1 MVVLGRVLD
10 LKHHLSV
17 RIERLNLLAPEN
29 AHISCC
35 TLNMN
40 VFQAERLLPKVLSSS
55 EVHLVGARSELFPG
69 EESARP
75 AILVGQPGRHLGPGL
90 VHPSHPAHGDGDP
103 GGRPAGSGVEDV
115 AAHRVSV
122 APDGGPRHLSEP
134 RGHRGAD
141 LVHLL
146 TGGLGLHE
154 EEILESCQSCI
165 LRRMLVSFG
174 RGKGLEERRHSMS

>member
-29 AHISCC
+29 AHISGC

-55 EVHLVGARSELFPG
+55 EVHLVGARGELLPG

-75 AILVGQPGRHLGPGL
+75 AILVGQPRRHLGPE
-90 VHPSHPAHGDGDP
+90 PAWSHPAQGDGDA
-103 GGRPAGSGVEDV
+103 GGGPAGSGVEDL
-115 AAHRVSV
+115 AAHRVWV
-122 APDGGPRHLSEP
+122 APDGGPRQLWEP
-134 RGHRGAD
+134 GCHR
-141 LVHLL
+141 
-146 TGGLGLHE
+146 
-154 EEILESCQSCI
+154 
-165 LRRMLVSFG
+165 
-174 RGKGLEERRHSMS
+174 